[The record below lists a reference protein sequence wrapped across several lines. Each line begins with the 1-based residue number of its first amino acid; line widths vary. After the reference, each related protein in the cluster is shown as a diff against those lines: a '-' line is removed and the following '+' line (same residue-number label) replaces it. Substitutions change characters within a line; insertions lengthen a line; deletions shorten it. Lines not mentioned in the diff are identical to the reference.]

1 MEDFVK
7 VAKRGDVAPG
17 EMKLVDVGNE
27 QVVLANVGIAIVAFN
42 NVCPHA
48 ECDLAFG
55 ALEGEELECDCHGSR
70 FNVRTGELLNGPALE
85 PLTVY
90 TVRLEGDDI
99 LVGPA

>member
-1 MEDFVK
+1 MKKFVK
-7 VAKRGDVAPG
+7 VAKKADVTPG
-17 EMKLVDVGNE
+17 KMKLVDAGNE
-27 QVVLANVGIAIVAFN
+27 QIVLANVGIAIVAFN

-70 FNVRTGELLNGPALE
+70 FNISTGEVLSGPSLE
-85 PLTVY
+85 PLTRY
-90 TVRLEGDDI
+90 AIRLERDDI